1 MEWASWVNVC
11 LLERVFTLTPSLSLK
26 WRGSKKSLRSGSP
39 ISLPLVLELFLQET
53 FLSVV
58 SSRMMMAVQTVKTVV

>member
-1 MEWASWVNVC
+1 MKPDGASKG
-11 LLERVFTLTPSLSLK
+11 LTPLPVTKGVRLPGRVPDK
-26 WRGSKKSLRSGSP
+26 RSP